1 MYRIRAMRRSTKNP
15 PNVNP
20 AISFRIHINAATKS
34 GNNATARMTAAIM
47 PRILK
52 KVSILIILFVFYCK
66 YTKKVAY
73 PKIKFH
79 ECRGSRGIP
88 T

>member
-1 MYRIRAMRRSTKNP
+1 MMYRTRAMRRSTKNP

-20 AISFRIHINAATKS
+20 AISFRIHINDATKN

-52 KVSILIILFVFYCK
+52 KFSMIYCLFSIANI
-66 YTKKVAY
+66 
-73 PKIKFH
+73 
-79 ECRGSRGIP
+79 
-88 T
+88 

>member
-1 MYRIRAMRRSTKNP
+1 MMYRIRAMRRSTKNP

-20 AISFRIHINAATKS
+20 AISFRIHINAATKN

-52 KVSILIILFVFYCK
+52 KFSMICCLFSIANILKRLLI
-66 YTKKVAY
+66 
-73 PKIKFH
+73 PK
-79 ECRGSRGIP
+79 
-88 T
+88 

>member
-20 AISFRIHINAATKS
+20 AISFRIHINAATKN

-52 KVSILIILFVFYCK
+52 KFSMI
-66 YTKKVAY
+66 
-73 PKIKFH
+73 
-79 ECRGSRGIP
+79 
-88 T
+88 

>member
-1 MYRIRAMRRSTKNP
+1 MYRIRAMRRSTKIP

-20 AISFRIHINAATKS
+20 AISFRIHINAAIKNGS
-34 GNNATARMTAAIM
+34 NAIAIMTAAIM

-52 KVSILIILFVFYCK
+52 KFSMIYWFVFYYK
-66 YTKKVAY
+66 YIKKLTY

-79 ECRGSRGIP
+79 ECKDEE
-88 T
+88 

>member
-1 MYRIRAMRRSTKNP
+1 MMYRIRAMRRSTKNP

-20 AISFRIHINAATKS
+20 AISFRIHINAATKN
-34 GNNATARMTAAIM
+34 GNNATARITAAIM

-52 KVSILIILFVFYCK
+52 KFSMILLFVFYCK
-66 YTKKVAY
+66 YIKKLAY

-79 ECRGSRGIP
+79 ECRDGEGI
-88 T
+88 TT